1 MTTGHVFIAMSLDG
15 YIAREDDSLDWL
27 TPYHAPDE
35 DHGFDAF
42 MASVDGLVMGSG
54 TFRTVL
60 GFGGDWPYAKPA
72 IVLSHSLTRDDIPDA
87 LRTRVTLSRE
97 TPTALM
103 SRLDAEGW
111 QRVYVDG
118 GAVIRSFLQ
127 DGLIADME
135 ITLVPVLIGRGR
147 KLFGEMDLATDLRL
161 DQLRVRRF
169 SSGLVLTRYAVSSPS
184 SSKDA

>member
-35 DHGFDAF
+35 DHGFDTF
-42 MASVDGLVMGSG
+42 MASVDGLVMGRG

-60 GFGGDWPYAKPA
+60 GFGGDWPYAKPVT
-72 IVLSHSLTRDDIPDA
+72 VLSRSLTQDDIPDA

-97 TPTALM
+97 TPAALM
-103 SRLDAEGW
+103 ERLASQGW

-118 GAVIRSFLQ
+118 GQVIRSFLRE
-127 DGLIADME
+127 GLIADME

-147 KLFGEMDLATDLRL
+147 TLFGEMDLAADIRL

-169 SSGLVLTRYAVSSPS
+169 ASGLVLTRYAVSSPP

>member
-27 TPYHAPDE
+27 TPYHAADE

-42 MASVDGLVMGSG
+42 MDSVDGLVMGSG

-60 GFGGDWPYAKPA
+60 GFGGDWPYAKPV
-72 IVLSHSLTRDDIPDA
+72 IVLSHSLTPDDIPEA
-87 LRTRVTLSRE
+87 LRRRVTLSRE

-103 SRLDAEGW
+103 HRLDAAGW
-111 QRVYVDG
+111 RRAYVDG
-118 GAVIRSFLQ
+118 GAVIRSFLRE
-127 DGLIADME
+127 GLIADMD

-147 KLFGEMDLATDLRL
+147 KLLGEMDLKADIRL
-161 DQLRVRRF
+161 DQIRVRRF
-169 SSGLVLTRYAVSSPS
+169 PSGLVLTRYAISSHPA
-184 SSKDA
+184 SKDA

>member
-135 ITLVPVLIGRGR
+135 IILVPVLIGRGR